1 MWLFII
7 VIAIMV
13 FTRLDDLIELFKSK
27 DPNYQEIKEKE
38 ALEQLQQ
45 IEERRERLNSLIGLD
60 CQIESLEFY
69 LMSLPGTMA
78 VTIQAVDQEWV
89 KMTIKQKKPF
99 DLIMKVADITA
110 VSRIL

>member
-1 MWLFII
+1 
-7 VIAIMV
+7 
-13 FTRLDDLIELFKSK
+13 
-27 DPNYQEIKEKE
+27 
-38 ALEQLQQ
+38 
-45 IEERRERLNSLIGLD
+45 
-60 CQIESLEFY
+60 
-69 LMSLPGTMA
+69 MA